1 MPAGIGSALAGVH
14 GITFRLV
21 RMMQPN
27 SFRKAAV
34 KRDV

>member
-1 MPAGIGSALAGVH
+1 MLTGIGSASAGVH
-14 GITFRLV
+14 GITFGLV

-27 SFRKAAV
+27 SFRKASV